1 MTSLPQAV
9 ADPVLAAGDP
19 DLADGVGV
27 DDDRGV
33 GGALLHRLP
42 LQALQ
47 HRAAPLLHAPHPRFL
62 LRLQH
67 TGTDDDDAM
76 VLNSGLLNLTN
87 EKDFICIQIKKPG
100 F

>member
-1 MTSLPQAV
+1 M
-9 ADPVLAAGDP
+9 ADPLLAAGDP

-76 VLNSGLLNLTN
+76 VLISTS
-87 EKDFICIQIKKPG
+87 
-100 F
+100 

>member
-1 MTSLPQAV
+1 M

-19 DLADGVGV
+19 DLADGLGV

-47 HRAAPLLHAPHPRFL
+47 HRAAPLLHTPHPRFL

-67 TGTDDDDAM
+67 TGTDDDDVINDWDDHIFNVSQM
-76 VLNSGLLNLTN
+76 KMTSFKSRLIS
-87 EKDFICIQIKKPG
+87 
-100 F
+100 